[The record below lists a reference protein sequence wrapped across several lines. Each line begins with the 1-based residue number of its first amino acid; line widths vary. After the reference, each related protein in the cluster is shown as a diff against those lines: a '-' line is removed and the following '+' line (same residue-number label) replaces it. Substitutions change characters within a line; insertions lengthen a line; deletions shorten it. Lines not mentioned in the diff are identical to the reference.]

1 MNDINN
7 NVNFTAR
14 MDIRKVTMNKTRWA
28 KIAEQFEQKTSK
40 YPNDTFYME
49 DIANGINAYNINS
62 KTGNEISA
70 NIFGVEFDRL
80 MNMTDSQIVSKFKKM
95 LNISAHKQRIYDA
108 TNDYT
113 KKLFK
118 ITKEAASDMKIWD
131 EAVSIANKEAKAM
144 QKKDSFLKD
153 VDILF

>member
-1 MNDINN
+1 MNNINN

-14 MDIRKVTMNKTRWA
+14 MDVSKVTMNKARWT
-28 KIAEQFEQKTSK
+28 KIAELFEQKTAK

-49 DIANGINAYNINS
+49 DIANGISAYNVNS

-80 MNMTDSQIVSKFKKM
+80 TNMSDSQIISKFKKM
-95 LNISAHKQRIYDA
+95 LDISAHKQKIYDA
-108 TNDYT
+108 TTEYT
-113 KKLFK
+113 EKLFK
-118 ITKEAASDMKIWD
+118 ITKESVSDSKIWD
-131 EAVSIANKEAKAM
+131 EAVSIADKEAKAM
-144 QKKDSFLKD
+144 QNKDSFLKD

>member
-1 MNDINN
+1 
-7 NVNFTAR
+7 
-14 MDIRKVTMNKTRWA
+14 MNKARWA

-80 MNMTDSQIVSKFKKM
+80 MNMTDSQIVSKFKK
-95 LNISAHKQRIYDA
+95 NA
-108 TNDYT
+108 
-113 KKLFK
+113 
-118 ITKEAASDMKIWD
+118 
-131 EAVSIANKEAKAM
+131 
-144 QKKDSFLKD
+144 
-153 VDILF
+153 

>member
-1 MNDINN
+1 
-7 NVNFTAR
+7 
-14 MDIRKVTMNKTRWA
+14 
-28 KIAEQFEQKTSK
+28 
-40 YPNDTFYME
+40 
-49 DIANGINAYNINS
+49 
-62 KTGNEISA
+62 
-70 NIFGVEFDRL
+70 
-80 MNMTDSQIVSKFKKM
+80 M

-131 EAVSIANKEAKAM
+131 EAVSIANKEAKEM

>member
-14 MDIRKVTMNKTRWA
+14 MDIRKVTMNKARWA
-28 KIAEQFEQKTSK
+28 KIAEAFEQKTSK

-108 TNDYT
+108 TTDYT

-118 ITKEAASDMKIWD
+118 LTKEAASDMKIWD

-144 QKKDSFLKD
+144 QNNDSFLKD

>member
-1 MNDINN
+1 
-7 NVNFTAR
+7 
-14 MDIRKVTMNKTRWA
+14 MD
-28 KIAEQFEQKTSK
+28 
-40 YPNDTFYME
+40 
-49 DIANGINAYNINS
+49 
-62 KTGNEISA
+62 
-70 NIFGVEFDRL
+70 
-80 MNMTDSQIVSKFKKM
+80 
-95 LNISAHKQRIYDA
+95 
-108 TNDYT
+108 DYT

>member
-14 MDIRKVTMNKTRWA
+14 MDIRKVTMNKARWA
-28 KIAEQFEQKTSK
+28 KIAEKFEQKTSK

-80 MNMTDSQIVSKFKKM
+80 MNMTDSQIVSKFKK
-95 LNISAHKQRIYDA
+95 NA
-108 TNDYT
+108 
-113 KKLFK
+113 
-118 ITKEAASDMKIWD
+118 
-131 EAVSIANKEAKAM
+131 
-144 QKKDSFLKD
+144 
-153 VDILF
+153 